1 MRISLRRRLPA
12 AAAATAVA
20 VGAAALAVLAPGADA
35 SAATGCQV
43 AYRVNQW
50 TGGFVAYV
58 DVTAGTSA
66 VHGWTVTW
74 TYQAGQQ
81 ITSSW
86 SAQVSQAGTAVTAN
100 SMSYNGELAPGAT
113 TEFGVQGTSGTSN
126 PTPTDLAVTGSGCAA
141 TPGPSSASPTPSR
154 TSASPSPTP
163 SRTSASLSP
172 TPSRT
177 SASPSPTPSRTAPP
191 TSAPPTNPPGGCG
204 SAVLCDGFESQ
215 AAGSPSGD
223 WAASARDCTGAG
235 TATIDTTTARS
246 GGKSLRINGASGYC
260 NHIFV
265 GPTRSLTTVGPV
277 WYARFYLRHT
287 TALPASHVTFV
298 AMRDAADGGND
309 LRMGGQNGA
318 LQWNRQSDDA
328 TLPEQSPTGVALSIP
343 VPVNTWTC
351 VEFMVNGTSG
361 TMQTWVNGGDVA
373 GLHEDGTPTQDV
385 DRQWLSRANWR
396 PQLSDFRLG
405 WESYGDGAD
414 TLWFDDVALGASRI
428 GC

>member
-1 MRISLRRRLPA
+1 ML
-12 AAAATAVA
+12 AVA
-20 VGAAALAVLAPGADA
+20 AVTVGAAAVAVLTPAGDA
-35 SAATGCQV
+35 SAASGCTV

-58 DVTAGTSA
+58 DVTAGASP

-86 SAQVSQAGTAVTAN
+86 SAQVSQAGAAVTAN
-100 SMSYNGELAPGAT
+100 SMSYNGELAAGAT

-126 PTPTDLAVTGSGCAA
+126 PNPTDLAVTGSGCAA
-141 TPGPSSASPTPSR
+141 TTPTG
-154 TSASPSPTP
+154 SPSPTRSPSTGPTTRPPSTPPTSP
-163 SRTSASLSP
+163 SR
-172 TPSRT
+172 
-177 SASPSPTPSRTAPP
+177 SPSTAPTTRPP
-191 TSAPPTNPPGGCG
+191 TSAPPTTTPPTSAPPAGCG
-204 SAVLCDGFESQ
+204 SAVLCDGFENQ
-215 AAGSPSGD
+215 AAGTPSGD
-223 WAASARDCTGAG
+223 WAVGAPNCTGSG

-246 GGKSLRINGASGYC
+246 GGRSLRVNGAAGYC
-260 NHIFV
+260 NHVFV
-265 GPTRSLTTVGPV
+265 GPTRSLTGVGPV

-287 TALPASHVTFV
+287 TALPASHIAFV

-328 TLPEQSPTGVALSIP
+328 TLPEQSPTGVALSVPIP
-343 VPVNTWTC
+343 TNQWTC
-351 VEFMVNGTSG
+351 VEFMVNGTAG
-361 TMQTWVNGGDVA
+361 TMQTWVNGTDVA

-385 DRQWLSRANWR
+385 DRQWLARANWH
-396 PQLSDFRLG
+396 PQLTDFRLG

-414 TLWFDDVALGASRI
+414 TLWFDDVALGSTRI